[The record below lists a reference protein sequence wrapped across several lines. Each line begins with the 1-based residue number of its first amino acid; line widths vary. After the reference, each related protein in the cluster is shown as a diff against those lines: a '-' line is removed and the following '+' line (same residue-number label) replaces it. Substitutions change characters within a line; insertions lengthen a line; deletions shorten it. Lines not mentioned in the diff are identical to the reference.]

1 MGGRRKMLLASGL
14 VLLVAALL
22 SVPTSA
28 ECPNGCSGNGAC
40 MAKDMCNCYKNYQ
53 GNDCLDRTCQFGY
66 AHADTPKGDINMDQS
81 RVTPSWILT
90 DSQQDPAG
98 TYEYFNPDAATS
110 EAHFYME
117 CANKGLCDRTL
128 GVCTCF
134 DGYEGGAC
142 QRSAC
147 PNKCTGHGTC
157 ESLRELGLKTPGTL
171 FGNPV
176 SPATVTYDL
185 WDSRVS
191 YGCRCDPWYHG
202 TDCSLRSCKVGV
214 DPMFLSAGSN
224 TNEVFALHVWL
235 DATAYPTSAARAT
248 NANDYVR
255 LRLFDYH
262 GEAYI
267 TDAIPI
273 ISDASAL
280 TALLQKADA
289 ITNAAAVAA
298 AIKKI
303 PNQTFRSVLCEP
315 TSSFTGTD
323 LVGYLS
329 TRTATTH
336 GLSVVCQFTQN
347 PGRLRVPEI
356 ATFNFDSVVDTSKKT
371 AKLYRMEK
379 GMDSE
384 WFTEVSQV
392 TVTSGSGLSLTVSN
406 SGGLTQPTPTLFKL
420 GSHVVLGTI
429 ASTTITLIYSLKHA
443 LASNAP
449 RFDAPT
455 GSGLAVSA
463 AIASTAAINVGDT
476 TITVGTTAPAVV
488 AGDLIFFENKFFT
501 VKSII
506 APVSPATAYQVE
518 LDTPFGGNSADGTLS
533 ASGANFYKITPPA
546 EAFQYKY
553 VSQCSGRG
561 LCTTETG
568 VCACFK
574 GYTND
579 NCDTQNILAL

>member
-171 FGNPV
+171 FGNPQNV
-176 SPATVTYDL
+176 DQITYDL

-191 YGCRCDPWYHG
+191 YGCRCDPGYHG
-202 TDCSLRSCKVGV
+202 PDCSLRSCKVGV
-214 DPMFLSAGSN
+214 DPMFLAVGAA
-224 TNEVFALHVWL
+224 TFKTFALHVYTTGTW
-235 DATAYPTSAARAT
+235 TADSASGPPE
-248 NANDYVR
+248 NFVR

-262 GEAYI
+262 GESYI
-267 TDAIPI
+267 TNAIQI
-273 ISDASAL
+273 LDD
-280 TALLQKADA
+280 TAGTSTKIA
-289 ITNAAAVAA
+289 NAAAVAA
-298 AIKKI
+298 AITSV
-303 PNQTFRSVLCEP
+303 PNQTFRYVLCEWIAQ
-315 TSSFTGTD
+315 TD
-323 LVGYLS
+323 GDLDGYLT
-329 TRTATTH
+329 TRTGSK
-336 GLSVVCQFTQN
+336 GLSVVCQFIQN
-347 PGRLRVPEI
+347 PGRLRTPEVASFGFKNVVDPLTKFSTVYTMEDGLDNEWFTENTRITYMSIDNTFLVITVTNPDAPVVFVADTAATLFRIGSRLLVGKQTAFDTITLTYPTKHTLSKTNTRFNVAAASGFAI
-356 ATFNFDSVVDTSKKT
+356 AELVCTAVTLGSKTITVTTNPAFTAGQLVFFENQFYKPQSVVDTSI
-371 AKLYRMEK
+371 
-379 GMDSE
+379 
-384 WFTEVSQV
+384 
-392 TVTSGSGLSLTVSN
+392 TS
-406 SGGLTQPTPTLFKL
+406 TP
-420 GSHVVLGTI
+420 GPW
-429 ASTTITLIYSLKHA
+429 AITLDRPFPGNTLNGGDNTILK
-443 LASNAP
+443 
-449 RFDAPT
+449 
-455 GSGLAVSA
+455 V
-463 AIASTAAINVGDT
+463 
-476 TITVGTTAPAVV
+476 
-488 AGDLIFFENKFFT
+488 
-501 VKSII
+501 
-506 APVSPATAYQVE
+506 
-518 LDTPFGGNSADGTLS
+518 
-533 ASGANFYKITPPA
+533 YKVTPPA
-546 EAFQYKY
+546 DAFQYKY